1 MNAGIDTKES
11 SMNTR
16 EIIDRIFK
24 DPATTYELTEFEN
37 LGRPLH
43 EILSI
48 YPKTA
53 ATGRDAGKTK
63 YYLKSFIPFSSG
75 NEEVQVYVEDGK
87 ASPEEIVRQ
96 LWVYKLIHQ
105 YGYKEE
111 EIDLEASVQFGVEVG
126 TKAADIIVYTDNSK
140 ETPKIIVECKKPKR
154 KDGIEQ
160 LKSYMNAKG
169 APVAVWSNGS
179 DSIILYRPYP
189 NDYDDT
195 LFDLP
200 KRLQSP
206 ADVMAAKKTLLQLK
220 KDFNFK
226 KIIQDLEEL
235 VLADSGKDEFNEIF
249 KLIFAK
255 IWDEKEA
262 LENRRDKTVEF
273 GKVTTKRI
281 IKGEEKLV
289 VDADLTFDRING
301 LFKKACE
308 EWPGIFRENED
319 IELAK
324 RHLQVCVGPIE
335 GVRLMGSN
343 LRIMDDAF
351 EYLLPT
357 EAKKKKGQFF
367 TPRHVVEMCVRML
380 NPRRKEYVMDPA
392 CGSGGFLL
400 HAMDWCYPARDNDQR
415 ELRKHKYA
423 AKYLWGIDFEARAA
437 KTSRALMLIAGDGH
451 TNIFGPDVSSLDPK
465 TWYESGTG
473 QALMHGLRQAKLTAT
488 PIPEHETLRDEDKA
502 WEYFNDLKFDVI
514 LANPPFAGEMKDRRM
529 LVHYD
534 LARPALKRAGDDKA
548 PKEERDVLFIERI
561 LKMLRPGGRAA
572 IVLPQGKFNNSS
584 LAFIREWILKKARLL
599 AVVGLHPNTFKP
611 HTGTKTSVLFVQ
623 KYTDQQLADIA
634 GVHDVAAT
642 DCPAYEVEIQ
652 ALLDGYEGDVPEEAI
667 PEAVADL
674 IAETFS
680 EPEADE
686 PAEANGDNENGDDE
700 ATELPSDEER
710 ITQAEERV
718 DSLRAEL
725 IRVKQQLAD
734 LDSDVEALTQQQ
746 EQDLDALT
754 SAWTGDKGD
763 LRFQIREVKATYKV
777 DAKAL
782 KQRHKKQAKRYKA
795 EIKRLEREIPI
806 AERELKLLTNRG
818 KLELILADADLIGAL
833 KERWIAAEVAKRL
846 DYPIFMAVS
855 ERGGKNN
862 SGEYE
867 YVLDVDG
874 HLMED
879 AGGQPKIDQDLVNY
893 DLTADE
899 LADAAAIADDK
910 LCVAEAFVRFAQA
923 EGFDFWGAE

>member
-1 MNAGIDTKES
+1 
-11 SMNTR
+11 MNTKD
-16 EIIDRIFK
+16 IIDRIFK
-24 DPATTYELTEFEN
+24 DPSTKYELTEFEN
-37 LGRPLH
+37 LGKPIH

-75 NEEVQVYVEDGK
+75 NEEVQVFVEDGK
-87 ASPEEIVRQ
+87 SAPEEIVRQ

-105 YGYKEE
+105 YGYKDD
-111 EIDLEASVQFGVEVG
+111 EISLEASVQFGTEVG
-126 TKAADIIVYTDNSK
+126 TKAADIIVYTDNIK

-154 KDGIEQ
+154 QDGIEQ

-189 NDYDDT
+189 SDYDT
-195 LFDLP
+195 LSDIP
-200 KRLQSP
+200 KRGQEP
-206 ADVMAAKKTLLQLK
+206 KDVLAAKKTLLQLK
-220 KDFNFK
+220 QDFNFK

-262 LENRRDKTVEF
+262 LENRKDKTVEF
-273 GKVTTKRI
+273 GKSI
-281 IKGEEKLV
+281 DPDI
-289 VDADLTFDRING
+289 TFDRING

-308 EWPGIFRENED
+308 EWSGIFRENED

-380 NPRRKEYVMDPA
+380 NPTRKEYVMDPS

-400 HAMDWCYPARDNDQR
+400 HAMDWCYPAADNDKR

-423 AKYLWGIDFEARAA
+423 SKYLWGIDFEARAA

-451 TNIFGPDVSSLDPK
+451 TNIFGPDVSSLDTK
-465 TWYESGTG
+465 TWYESASG
-473 QALMHGLRQAKLTAT
+473 QALMHGLRQAKLTAVK
-488 PIPEHETLRDEDKA
+488 IPENETLKDDDKA
-502 WEYFNDLKFDVI
+502 WEYFDELKFDVI
-514 LANPPFAGEMKDRRM
+514 LANPPFAGEMRDRTM

-534 LARPALKRAGDDKA
+534 LAKPALKRAGDDKA
-548 PKEERDVLFIERI
+548 PKEERDVLFVERI

-611 HTGTKTSVLFVQ
+611 HTGTKTSVLLVQ
-623 KYTDQQLADIA
+623 KYTKTQLTDITR
-634 GVHDVAAT
+634 VHDDVARN
-642 DCPAYEVEIQ
+642 CPAYEAEIQ
-652 ALLDGYEGDVPEEAI
+652 ALLDGNDGEVPEEAI
-667 PEAVADL
+667 SDAVAEL
-674 IAETFS
+674 ISETFS
-680 EPEADE
+680 EPETEELAEDNGEIENDE
-686 PAEANGDNENGDDE
+686 EEAVEP
-700 ATELPSDEER
+700 LSDEER
-710 ITQAEERV
+710 IAQAEENI
-718 DSLRAEL
+718 DNLNAEL
-725 IRVKQQLAD
+725 IRVHQK
-734 LDSDVEALTQQQ
+734 
-746 EQDLDALT
+746 LDAL
-754 SAWTGDKGD
+754 DGD
-763 LRFQIREVKATYKV
+763 LKAIEQQHQLDLAKIQARHKDEINVVAADWSGTNAALNQELKPFKDRQRVELKEFKDACKERLKEAKTEQKATTKTLNA
-777 DAKAL
+777 DL
-782 KQRHKKQAKRYKA
+782 
-795 EIKRLEREIPI
+795 KRLKKVIPN
-806 AERELKLLTNRG
+806 AEFDLKILTNRG
-818 KLELILADADLIGAL
+818 KLELILADTDLIGTL

-855 ERGGKNN
+855 ERGGKDN
-862 SGEYE
+862 SGDYDFVIE
-867 YVLDVDG
+867 DG
-874 HLMED
+874 HLVED
-879 AGGQPKIDQDLVNY
+879 ASGQPKINQDLVNY
-893 DLTADE
+893 DLAAED
-899 LADAAAIADDK
+899 LADAAAIPDDQ
-910 LCVAEAFVRFAQA
+910 LCVAEAFVRFAQ
-923 EGFDFWGAE
+923 EQGFDFWRAE

>member
-1 MNAGIDTKES
+1 
-11 SMNTR
+11 MNTK

-24 DPATTYELTEFEN
+24 DPTTKYELTEFEN
-37 LGRPLH
+37 LGKPIH
-43 EILSI
+43 DILSI

-75 NEEVQVYVEDGK
+75 NEEVQVYVEGGK
-87 ASPEEIVRQ
+87 ANPEEIVRQ
-96 LWVYKLIHQ
+96 LWVYKLINH
-105 YGYKEE
+105 YGYKED
-111 EIDLEASVQFGVEVG
+111 EINLEASVQFGTEVG
-126 TKAADIIVYTDNSK
+126 TKAADIIVYTDNTK

-189 NDYDDT
+189 NKFDDT
-195 LFDLP
+195 LFDVP
-200 KRLQSP
+200 KRGQEP
-206 ADVMAAKKTLLQLK
+206 NDVLETKKTILQLK
-220 KDFNFK
+220 NDFNFK
-226 KIIQDLEEL
+226 KIIQDMEEL

-262 LENRRDKTVEF
+262 MENRKDKTVEF
-273 GKVTTKRI
+273 GKNLDPDT
-281 IKGEEKLV
+281 
-289 VDADLTFDRING
+289 TFDCING
-301 LFKKACE
+301 LFRSACK
-308 EWPGIFRENED
+308 EWPGIFKENED

-380 NPRRKEYVMDPA
+380 NPTRKEYVMDPS

-400 HAMDWCYPARDNDQR
+400 HAMEWCYPAHGNDK
-415 ELRKHKYA
+415 RKKHDYA

-451 TNIFGPDVSSLDPK
+451 TNIFGPDVSSLDPR
-465 TWYESGTG
+465 TWFENASG
-473 QALMHGLRQAKLTAT
+473 QMLMQELRQAQLTAKK
-488 PIPEHETLRDEDKA
+488 IPEQETLRDEEDA
-502 WEYFNDLKFDVI
+502 WKYFDELKFDVI
-514 LANPPFAGEMKDRRM
+514 LANPPFPGEIKDRKM
-529 LVHYD
+529 LAHYE
-534 LARPALKRAGDDKA
+534 LAKPALKRAGDDKA

-623 KYTDQQLADIA
+623 KYTEQQLADIA
-634 GVHDVAAT
+634 RVHDEVAK
-642 DCPAYEVEIQ
+642 DCPAYETKIQ
-652 ALLDGYEGDVPEEAI
+652 AILDEYQGEVPEDAI
-667 PEAVADL
+667 PEAVADMM
-674 IAETFS
+674 AETFS
-680 EPEADE
+680 KQEAEE
-686 PAEANGDNENGDDE
+686 PAEGSGDNEDKE
-700 ATELPSDEER
+700 IIEPPTDEER
-710 ITQAEERV
+710 IADAEENV
-718 DSLRAEL
+718 DNLKSEL
-725 IRVKQQLAD
+725 IRVKQKLAD
-734 LDSDVEALTQQQ
+734 LDSNMEALQLQQQ
-746 EQDLDALT
+746 TEIEAIIQTFEGTKREL
-754 SAWTGDKGD
+754 SAHLKP
-763 LRFQIREVKATYKV
+763 IKAQHKEAV
-777 DAKAL
+777 NAL
-782 KQRHKKQAKRYKA
+782 KQGQNEKSKRYKA
-795 EIKRLEREIPI
+795 EINRLEKEIFT
-806 AERELKLLTNRG
+806 AERDLKSFTHRG
-818 KLELILADADLIGAL
+818 KLELILADSDLIGTL
-833 KERWIAAEVAKRL
+833 KERWIASEMAKRL

-862 SGEYE
+862 SGDYE
-867 YVLDVDG
+867 YLLDEDG
-874 HLMED
+874 HLLED
-879 AGGQPKIDQDLVNY
+879 VRGQPKIDQDLVNY
-893 DLTADE
+893 DLTADD
-899 LADAAAIADDK
+899 LANAAAIPDEK
-910 LCVAEAFVRFAQA
+910 LCIAEAFVRFAQQQS
-923 EGFDFWGAE
+923 FDFWKVG